1 MEERWKT
8 TGPSPTSRKRGLPVA
23 LFVLLW
29 LAACVPGFWS
39 VRRAPGPYDVDG
51 FRDVAI
57 AQGLRDGLWASD
69 ALYRG
74 EVAWYPPLVPA
85 ATALTARVLELEMP
99 RAYVITGLW
108 LNAFIPLA
116 FFACARRL
124 LGPWPALAA
133 TCAFLFLPGR
143 PPAWASATYS
153 PWLFPSVAAQVPLY
167 VGVWAWART
176 LDSSSI
182 GQTIVVG
189 ILLGLT
195 FLAHS
200 AAAVVLGGVVVL
212 TALLRTKELRE
223 GRRTLALAAASG
235 AIAALIVAP
244 FLAPIGLRYG
254 FAVLNREPTA
264 WVYDNAAPSVLL
276 AGLARPSTMVLVL
289 LLVVGVVWGRTLLT
303 RAGRLVLVAWVAV
316 GGACLAYGFVAERWT
331 SLPTVVPAY
340 HFLFSLRAAKWL
352 IFGCGFIA
360 AANAVGRRMSLL
372 AVGRLPHAFQAVL
385 VTLLALGIYPRY
397 LGREAFTS
405 APRLAAVALTPDER
419 ATQTWIRRHSD
430 RSAVF
435 LGSDIDA
442 LHVVAPAGRYV
453 VSVHRYFSNPYVRYE
468 DRAAARDRML
478 GALRAGDRGAFDTA
492 RAQFGVTHVLVRGH
506 QARAIVEHS
515 ADIVRQ
521 VHQAG
526 EITVFAVR

>member
-1 MEERWKT
+1 MLRE
-8 TGPSPTSRKRGLPVA
+8 RGLPVT

-29 LAACVPGFWS
+29 LAALVPGFLS
-39 VRRAPGPYDVDG
+39 VRRVMGPYDVDG

-57 AQGLRDGLWASD
+57 AQGVRDGLWASD

-74 EVAWYPPLVPA
+74 EGAWYPPLVPA
-85 ATALTARVLELEMP
+85 ATALTARVLDLELP
-99 RAYVITGLW
+99 RAYVVTGLW
-108 LNAFIPLA
+108 LNAFIPFA

-124 LGPWPALAA
+124 IGPWPALAA

-176 LDSSSI
+176 LDSLSI
-182 GQTIVVG
+182 GQTVVVG

-212 TALLRTKELRE
+212 TALVRTIELRGE
-223 GRRTLALAAASG
+223 RRTLALAAASC
-235 AIAALIVAP
+235 AIAALVVAP

-276 AGLARPSTMVLVL
+276 AGLARPSSIVLVL
-289 LLVVGVVWGRTLLT
+289 VLVVGAVWGRTSLT
-303 RAGRLVLVAWVAV
+303 RAGRVVLVAWVGV
-316 GGACLAYGFVAERWT
+316 SGACLAYGFLAERWT

-340 HFLFSLRAAKWL
+340 HFLFMLRAAKWL

-360 AANAVGRRMSLL
+360 AANAVSRRIPTVAAGR
-372 AVGRLPHAFQAVL
+372 VPHALHGVL

-397 LGREAFTS
+397 LGREAFTA
-405 APRLAAVALTPDER
+405 APRLAADALTPDVR
-419 ATQTWIRRHSD
+419 ATQTWIRGHSD

-435 LGSDIDA
+435 LCSDMDA
-442 LHVVAPAGRYV
+442 LQVVAPVGRYV
-453 VSVHRYFSNPYVRYE
+453 VSVQRYFSNPYVRYE
-468 DRAAARDRML
+468 DRAGARDHML
-478 GALRAGDRGAFDTA
+478 GALLAGDRGAFDTT
-492 RAQFGVTHVLVRGH
+492 RAQFGVTHVLVGGH

-526 EITVFAVR
+526 DIVVFEVR